1 MTLISLEIWLNLL
14 PLNRI
19 VKINFQGKQTN
30 FWLCRNGSKKY
41 KISDGLVLFN
51 ALEQN
56 VLNEKNRELLKKFI
70 HFIEKKTNLEISSQL
85 YQDMFAEFIL
95 EQNTSKIF
103 IEFGATD
110 GFNLSNTYT
119 LEKYFGWK
127 GLLVEPDPQWHP
139 NLKLNRPYSKKIYDC
154 VWIKSNETI
163 NFLTSQDGNLS
174 TIENF
179 RNSDEKMMS
188 ANSIKRNQN
197 SKIIQLKTISL
208 NDLVKNHLDDS
219 KPSYISI
226 DTEGS
231 EYDILSNFDFTK
243 YGPEVFTVE
252 HNHSELEKKID
263 ELMNFN
269 NYLRVFNTLTA
280 FDAWYVAKKTLTNI

>member
-1 MTLISLEIWLNLL
+1 MILISLEIWLNLSL
-14 PLNRI
+14 LNRI
-19 VKINFQGKQTN
+19 MKINFQGKQTN

-41 KISDGLVLFN
+41 KISDGLVLSN

-56 VLNEKNRELLKKFI
+56 VLDEKNKELLKKFI
-70 HFIEKKTNLEISSQL
+70 NFINKKNNLEISSQL

-95 EQNTSKIF
+95 EQNSSKIF

-110 GFNLSNTYT
+110 GLNLSNSYT
-119 LEKYFGWK
+119 LEKYFGWT
-127 GLLVEPDPQWHP
+127 GLLAEPDPQWHP
-139 NLKLNRPYSKKIYDC
+139 NLKLNRPNSKKIYDC
-154 VWIKSNETI
+154 VWIKSNEKI
-163 NFLTSQDGNLS
+163 DFLISQDGNLS

-179 RNSDEKMMS
+179 RNSDEKVMPG
-188 ANSIKRNQN
+188 NSIKRNQS

-208 NDLVKNHLDDS
+208 NDLIKNNLDDN

-231 EYDILSNFDFTK
+231 EYDILNKFDFTK

-280 FDAWYVAKKTLTNI
+280 FDAWYVSKKTLTNI